1 MVDYSNWTDRDTDAY
16 EKAVRDR
23 TEPAEVDFNEA
34 INNIVIPGNETT
46 TGPVGETGDND
57 NGTTFVPIIP
67 DLGNSEITQPTPVDV
82 DFDDE
87 NTGAVPEFDTEE
99 SRAILETEL
108 RLSGFDDEAIKEM
121 IDEWI
126 IPRLT
131 GTYEDPAN
139 AGVMLPPV
147 SNIDLLLD
155 EVYEQDAFQERFPG
169 YHARIEAGYNAI
181 SIDDYLAYETSLKS
195 LFNQYGLD
203 VTGRNTRR
211 IGALDRPHDDGT
223 GILLSDA
230 VIADLIS
237 SNISIDQATER
248 IEQGVNAVLEAP
260 QEVRDQFNEW
270 YGTTGDTS
278 LLMMFLDPE
287 ESYVDLQ
294 KKAGAAMAAGYAE
307 SVLGSISTVQ
317 QDLAEEIATLGLSSN
332 QLYATYVD
340 LASKEALYKEKIGEE
355 DFTITEEGV
364 SAAFGVDTEDISK
377 IENRRQSRVAAFSG
391 GGGAFISGEGTGL
404 GSA

>member
-1 MVDYSNWTDRDTDAY
+1 MMVDYSNWTDKNTADY
-16 EKAVRDR
+16 EQSVRDR
-23 TEPAEVDFNEA
+23 PENEVDLNEGIA
-34 INNIVIPGNETT
+34 NIVIPEQTT
-46 TGPVGETGDND
+46 TTNTGNGDETGDD
-57 NGTTFVPIIP
+57 DSTFVPTIP

-87 NTGAVPEFDTEE
+87 NTGAVPEFDIEE

-181 SIDDYLAYETSLKS
+181 AIDDYLAYETSLKS

-203 VTGRNTRR
+203 LTERNTRR
-211 IGALDRPHDDGT
+211 IGADDGT

-230 VIADLIS
+230 IIADLIS

-355 DFTITEEGV
+355 DFTITDEGV
-364 SAAFGVDTEDISK
+364 SAAFGVDTEDVSK